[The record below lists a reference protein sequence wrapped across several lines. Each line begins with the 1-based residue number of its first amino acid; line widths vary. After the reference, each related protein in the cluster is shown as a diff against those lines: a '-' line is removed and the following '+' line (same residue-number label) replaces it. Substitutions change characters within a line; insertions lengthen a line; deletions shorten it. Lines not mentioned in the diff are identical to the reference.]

1 MGLAERYPSRRAA
14 VDARAPVK
22 VSPVT
27 LPALIAIL
35 IAGTFILVVGAVYF
49 GLWLSRRHAERKDRE
64 AREDTISVQG
74 DFTPIGRRSS
84 SRKLQKSGWQ
94 AMRSE
99 ETLVPG
105 RRHHQ
110 RSLTLPSLPRVFS
123 VRRPSRSWAAMESD
137 VKNGKTHPAWIDADA
152 LHGPEMNTNR
162 GERARESWPLGPM
175 PPAVPKMYHT
185 VHGHSRGDNSADGDS
200 LQGIDHVR
208 SAYGQLRMFSRVL
221 PEPPQPALV
230 ASHSRQLN
238 RAASTGHGGYF
249 NGELQRQR
257 TGSSSNQSSPVRSLP
272 PTPTKIRPRQPSTD
286 TTLSNI
292 LKSTERRLQEVAGS
306 RSGGMSTSPNR
317 MGTSRE
323 SLLIHAD
330 KVEDGR
336 RLSRSL
342 TQPRTP
348 SPNKTVPTRSATM
361 GHKRQPS
368 ESSLISES
376 DSALE
381 ELLVQSPPSGLSSPS
396 RKQPTQ
402 TQQEP
407 EPVIAPTQSVRSS
420 VSSSLSTVYSEDE
433 RSEAAKTANNTP
445 IGAAAERVKNI
456 MVRPE
461 SMGDPF
467 SHSPRPVTTAGWPA
481 RQKGPDLFRES
492 LERSQAQRRRTL
504 GQPVTNPPAAKLPP
518 CPVVAGR
525 RSLALPPPMAHLS
538 RPEPRNSTPDSVSK
552 IPIKI
557 NPISQQQAA
566 NLAKLSAIILPPPTA
581 SGIPIPYRP
590 SSPDQPGSPTRLSRL
605 TNNNPH
611 LRRRS
616 SISSSVYSQDTTTT
630 TAKPSP
636 ALFNTAAFQSNNTI
650 HPPVFQHSVHPPLT
664 NNATFPPLFRATP
677 PTPSPSPHHHNNT
690 RHNNIPHN
698 TPHNTPHNQN
708 TPAPPF
714 DPMNPNTYLPSSPH
728 RPLTL
733 TIAELRRMNS
743 AVSISSSVSDSYGR
757 EGSPSPSP
765 LGLLLT
771 ATGTPRHHHHRHR
784 RTEVP
789 RGEVFSPGGGRAYL
803 SLGGESASA
812 RRHSSRIGRSGSPR
826 RRVGGV
832 EGGAGVEGEVGVVVE
847 HHGQGGGPAA
857 VVGQTQGDVPASK
870 VVVQDEDGTKDV
882 GLPPTPRTTT
892 PTKRR
897 RLDDDAQTGEGFGG
911 VVWESPSKRLA
922 RRGSQESLGL
932 YDADGFLIST
942 PMRKTASGSGSAA
955 TNLFRVQG
963 SPLRA

>member
-49 GLWLSRRHAERKDRE
+49 GLWFSRRHAERKDRE

-84 SRKLQKSGWQ
+84 SRKLQKAGWH

-175 PPAVPKMYHT
+175 PPTVPRTYHT
-185 VHGHSRGDNSADGDS
+185 VHGHPRGDNSADGDS

-230 ASHSRQLN
+230 ANHNRQLN

-257 TGSSSNQSSPVRSLP
+257 SGSSSNQSSPVRSLP

-330 KVEDGR
+330 KVDDGR

-368 ESSLISES
+368 ESSLISET

-407 EPVIAPTQSVRSS
+407 EPIIAPTQSVRSS

-525 RSLALPPPMAHLS
+525 RSLALPPPMSHLP
-538 RPEPRNSTPDSVSK
+538 RPQPRTSTPDSTSK

-557 NPISQQQAA
+557 NPVSQQQAA

-581 SGIPIPYRP
+581 GGIPIPYRP
-590 SSPDQPGSPTRLSRL
+590 SSPDEPSSPTRLSRL
-605 TNNNPH
+605 TNNNPN

-616 SISSSVYSQDTTTT
+616 SISSSVYSQDTS

-636 ALFNTAAFQSNNTI
+636 ALLNIAAFQSNNTI
-650 HPPVFQHSVHPPLT
+650 QPPVFQHSVHPPLT
-664 NNATFPPLFRATP
+664 NTTTFPPLFRATP
-677 PTPSPSPHHHNNT
+677 PTPSPPPHQHN
-690 RHNNIPHN
+690 N
-698 TPHNTPHNQN
+698 TPHNTPHNN
-708 TPAPPF
+708 TSHPLTF

-743 AVSISSSVSDSYGR
+743 AVSISSSVSDGYGR

-765 LGLLLT
+765 LGLLLS
-771 ATGTPRHHHHRHR
+771 TGTPHHHRRR

-789 RGEVFSPGGGRAYL
+789 RGEVFSPGGSRAYL

-826 RRVGGV
+826 RRVRGV
-832 EGGAGVEGEVGVVVE
+832 EGGGGLEVGFAGVVVE
-847 HHGQGGGPAA
+847 QPQTVKEEGG
-857 VVGQTQGDVPASK
+857 VPAFK
-870 VVVQDEDGTKDV
+870 VVVQGEDGTKDV

-897 RLDDDAQTGEGFGG
+897 RLEDDAQTGEGFG

-942 PMRKTASGSGSAA
+942 PMRKTASGSGATA

>member
-1 MGLAERYPSRRAA
+1 MGLADRYPSTRAA
-14 VDARAPVK
+14 VDARAPVR
-22 VSPVT
+22 VSTVT

-49 GLWLSRRHAERKDRE
+49 GLWFSRRNAERKDRE
-64 AREDTISVQG
+64 AREDTLSVQG

-84 SRKLQKSGWQ
+84 SRKLQKAGWQ

-110 RSLTLPSLPRVFS
+110 RSLTLPMLPRVFS
-123 VRRPSRSWAAMESD
+123 VRRPSQRWAAMESH
-137 VKNGKTHPAWIDADA
+137 VKNGKTHPSWIDADA
-152 LHGPEMNTNR
+152 LHGPEMNTYQ

-175 PPAVPKMYHT
+175 PPTIPKMYHT
-185 VHGHSRGDNSADGDS
+185 VHGHPRGDNSADGDS

-230 ASHSRQLN
+230 ASHNRQLS
-238 RAASTGHGGYF
+238 RAASTGHGSYF

-257 TGSSSNQSSPVRSLP
+257 SGSSSNQSSPVRSLP

-306 RSGGMSTSPNR
+306 RSGGMSISPNR

-323 SLLIHAD
+323 SLLIHAE
-330 KVEDGR
+330 KAEGCR

-368 ESSLISES
+368 ETSIISET

-396 RKQPTQ
+396 RKQPTP
-402 TQQEP
+402 QEP
-407 EPVIAPTQSVRSS
+407 EPVIPPTQSVRSS

-445 IGAAAERVKNI
+445 CGAAAESVKNI

-461 SMGDPF
+461 PMGDPF
-467 SHSPRPVTTAGWPA
+467 SRSPRPATTAGWLA
-481 RQKGPDLFRES
+481 RHKGPDLFRES

-504 GQPVTNPPAAKLPP
+504 GQPASDPPETKLPP
-518 CPVVAGR
+518 CPAVAGR
-525 RSLALPPPMAHLS
+525 KSLALPPPMSHLP
-538 RPEPRNSTPDSVSK
+538 RPERRTSTPDSLSK
-552 IPIKI
+552 IPIKV

-590 SSPDQPGSPTRLSRL
+590 TSPDQPGSPTRLSR
-605 TNNNPH
+605 TNNLGRH
-611 LRRRS
+611 S
-616 SISSSVYSQDTTTT
+616 SVSSSVYSQDAT

-636 ALFNTAAFQSNNTI
+636 ALVNMAAFQTNNNTI
-650 HPPVFQHSVHPPLT
+650 HPPLFQNNTHQPLFQT
-664 NNATFPPLFRATP
+664 TATTLNPPLFRATP
-677 PTPSPSPHHHNNT
+677 PTPSPPRHQNNTYHNNTHHNNT
-690 RHNNIPHN
+690 PRP
-698 TPHNTPHNQN
+698 TTF
-708 TPAPPF
+708 TF
-714 DPMNPNTYLPSSPH
+714 DPMNSDTYLPPSLH

-743 AVSISSSVSDSYGR
+743 AFSIASSVSDGYGR

-765 LGLLLT
+765 SPLGLMLS
-771 ATGTPRHHHHRHR
+771 TPRR
-784 RTEVP
+784 RTSGVA
-789 RGEVFSPGGGRAYL
+789 RADVFSPGSGGGGSRAYL
-803 SLGGESASA
+803 SLGGGGGGSASA
-812 RRHSSRIGRSGSPR
+812 RRRHSSRIGRSGSPR
-826 RRVGGV
+826 RRP
-832 EGGAGVEGEVGVVVE
+832 
-847 HHGQGGGPAA
+847 QGGGSA
-857 VVGQTQGDVPASK
+857 VVGQTQGGVPPFR
-870 VVVQDEDGTKDV
+870 VVVQGEDGAKDV
-882 GLPPTPRTTT
+882 VGLASTAMTT

-897 RLDDDAQTGEGFGG
+897 RLYDDDQQKMWEGLGG
-911 VVWESPSKRLA
+911 VVWESPAKRLA

-942 PMRKTASGSGSAA
+942 PMRKTASGSGATA
-955 TNLFRVQG
+955 TNLFKVQG